1 MVAAGAPVVAEG
13 EASEGG
19 GLSPKRYS
27 YARERGVYTQLIE
40 QM

>member
-19 GLSPKRYS
+19 GAQPEE